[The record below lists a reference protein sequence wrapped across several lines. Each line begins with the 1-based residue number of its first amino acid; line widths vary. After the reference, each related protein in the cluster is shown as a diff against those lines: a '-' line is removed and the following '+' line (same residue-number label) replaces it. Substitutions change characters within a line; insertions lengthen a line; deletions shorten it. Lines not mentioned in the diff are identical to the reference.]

1 MPHHLTSFV
10 AAITG
15 SISSG
20 TCCGCI
26 PFTISPAV
34 TPVIAS
40 STAPLS
46 AAIPNTVIPGAVAS
60 QGAVSSSP
68 ILTSSMAFIAPFFAP
83 FFASFWD
90 FYKKYNIFE
99 ETEEC
104 TKVDKMSQCDL
115 TNTQELNCQAQNIED
130 QKNIFN
136 QNSTYSQNIDNN
148 NNCSTNNTPT
158 ENPNID
164 INEDTIMEEINR
176 KKINPIFY
184 EKSSPASECSHSSF
198 LGDTKI

>member
-34 TPVIAS
+34 TPAIAS

-83 FFASFWD
+83 LLASFWD

-99 ETEEC
+99 EPEEC
-104 TKVDKMSQCDL
+104 TKVDKMCECDL
-115 TNTQELNCQAQNIED
+115 ENTQELNHQVHNFED
-130 QKNIFN
+130 HENNFN
-136 QNSTYSQNIDNN
+136 QNCTYAQNIDND
-148 NNCSTNNTPT
+148 NNCCTNNTT
-158 ENPNID
+158 IGNQNFD
-164 INEDTIMEEINR
+164 INEDKIMEGINR
-176 KKINPIFY
+176 NKFDSIFY
-184 EKSSPASECSHSSF
+184 EKSSVASECSHSSF
-198 LGDTKI
+198 FGDTNI